1 MPQNFNL
8 QKDNGIFIKSF
19 YGDDNDDTALVD
31 LAPILIGIQKNKKAI
46 VKEFPEDIRDELAKY
61 RDDILNKISSNIGKL
76 ND

>member
-8 QKDNGIFIKSF
+8 QRDNGIFIKSF